1 MHPGTTSSEA
11 PRLAPR
17 RLPGPWAALLAR
29 DWVAW
34 EACLVWVLGWNW
46 MRIWDW
52 SWNWNWVG
60 RALSRVDGCV
70 NLVVVDRRV
79 VSRGWSIV
87 CLVD

>member
-34 EACLVWVLGWNW
+34 EAGRRWMVVGDGVVNGGWMW
-46 MRIWDW
+46 WR
-52 SWNWNWVG
+52 
-60 RALSRVDGCV
+60 
-70 NLVVVDRRV
+70 
-79 VSRGWSIV
+79 
-87 CLVD
+87 